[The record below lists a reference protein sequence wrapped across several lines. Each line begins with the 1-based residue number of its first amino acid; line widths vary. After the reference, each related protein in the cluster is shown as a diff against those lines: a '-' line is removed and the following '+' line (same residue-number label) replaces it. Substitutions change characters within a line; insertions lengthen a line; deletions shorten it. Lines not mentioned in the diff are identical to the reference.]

1 MQKYFYFDFQM
12 GNKIQN
18 IITRTK
24 RIMKGIKWF
33 INAYILKTV
42 ATLSI
47 SRFMSRRDINGA
59 FKKMLKVFFDEDNIR
74 SYVKMFGAVIL
85 PFRDSFVYV
94 NDI

>member
-12 GNKIQN
+12 ANKIQN

-47 SRFMSRRDINGA
+47 SRFMSRWDINGA
-59 FKKMLKVFFDEDNIR
+59 FKKMLKVFFDEDNMR
-74 SYVKMFGAVIL
+74 SYIKMFGAVIL